1 MTRRAVPVW
10 IVPLLV
16 GLGAVGLAVVRQATA
31 ALPHLP
37 SYGQVPDFH
46 LTDQLGRAVSRETLA
61 GRTWVADFIFTR
73 CAGQCP
79 MMTAKMQQLAQTLS
93 ASSRVTLVS
102 ISVDPGWDTPEVLAR
117 YAEGA
122 GAEGASWLFLTG
134 EEAAI
139 QRLCQ
144 DGFHLAMGEEGPPE
158 EPITHSSRLVLVDRD
173 GAIRGYYEAADA
185 RDLAQLRR
193 DAQRLLRH
201 PS

>member
-1 MTRRAVPVW
+1 MRRRAVPVW

-16 GLGAVGLAVVRQATA
+16 GLGAAGLAVVRQATA

-61 GRTWVADFIFTR
+61 GRAWVADFIFTR

-79 MMTAKMQQLAQTLS
+79 MMTAKMQQLAQTVS
-93 ASSRVTLVS
+93 ASSDVTLVS

-122 GAEGASWLFLTG
+122 GADHGSWLFLTG
-134 EEAAI
+134 EPEEI
-139 QRLCQ
+139 TRLCRQ
-144 DGFHLAMGEEGPPE
+144 GFKLSSELL
-158 EPITHSSRLVLVDRD
+158 THSTRLALVDRT
-173 GAIRGYYEAADA
+173 GVIRGYYEADDA
-185 RDLAQLRR
+185 KAMGRLQRALRV
-193 DAQRLLRH
+193 LLKER
-201 PS
+201 S